1 MNKLGVKIWLKGDTM
16 VKKYK
21 KNIPNIL
28 TIIRIILTPIII
40 ILGINNQINLATIFI
55 IIASITDLFDGML
68 ARKWD
73 VVSSFGA
80 KLDQFADKVFAV
92 SILIVLLNKS
102 SYFIPI
108 FVLEFIIASIN
119 LFFYFKHNVG
129 KSLYIGKV
137 KTVFLY
143 MSMGLWF
150 LANIISIDNVLRIT
164 CYLTMFLQVI
174 CIISYLI
181 YYLDKQSK

>member
-1 MNKLGVKIWLKGDTM
+1 MN
-16 VKKYK
+16 KYK

-28 TIIRIILTPIII
+28 TMIRIILTPLII
-40 ILGINNQINLATIFI
+40 ILGINNQINLAIIFI
-55 IIASITDLFDGML
+55 ILASITDLFDGML

-73 VVSSFGA
+73 VTSTFGA
-80 KLDQFADKVFAV
+80 KLDQFADKIFAV
-92 SILIVLLNKS
+92 SILIVLLNKCN
-102 SYFIPI
+102 YFITI

-143 MSMGLWF
+143 LSMILWF
-150 LANIISIDNVLRIT
+150 LSNIISIDNVLRIT
-164 CYLTMFLQVI
+164 CYLTMFLQMICVI
-174 CIISYLI
+174 NYLM
-181 YYLDKQSK
+181 YYINKQSV